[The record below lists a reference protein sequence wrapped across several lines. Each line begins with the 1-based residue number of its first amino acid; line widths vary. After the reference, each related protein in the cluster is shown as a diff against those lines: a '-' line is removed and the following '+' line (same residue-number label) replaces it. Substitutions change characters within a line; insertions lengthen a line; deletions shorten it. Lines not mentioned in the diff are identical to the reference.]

1 MIAGDGACIPDGGV
15 HAPLLCP
22 NVVPEKLLLLDR
34 VLAFQLERQGE
45 AAVAVAGVL
54 RRNVTCAPSAI

>member
-22 NVVPEKLLLLDR
+22 KVLLCPKDVPEKLVLLDR
-34 VLAFQLERQGE
+34 ALAFQLERQGE
-45 AAVAVAGVL
+45 AAVAVAGV
-54 RRNVTCAPSAI
+54 